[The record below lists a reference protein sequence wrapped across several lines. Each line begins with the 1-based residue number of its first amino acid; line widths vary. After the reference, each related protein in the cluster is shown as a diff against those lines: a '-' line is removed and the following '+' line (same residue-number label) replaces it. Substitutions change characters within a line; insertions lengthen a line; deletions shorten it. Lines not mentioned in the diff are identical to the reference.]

1 MRRTRH
7 GPVQR
12 WLCRSCGFRFSE
24 STADFEKKVD
34 VLSQNIEQ
42 PNPGKNLLQ
51 TNVFQREF
59 SGEPLVE
66 NPSFER
72 RENIASHTS
81 SKQTIVEK
89 RLYAFPDYSSEC
101 RVSATE
107 GEAKNLVKSET
118 RQKWAAG
125 ATANVKAQ
133 LIDFA
138 WHLKREGYNIST
150 ITTYSSLLRKLLK
163 LNADLLDPESV
174 KDALA
179 RNELKPNT
187 KACMIGAYTSFANY
201 CGLKWKPPKYQ
212 WQTRIPFIPEEC
224 EIDSLIAG
232 CSKQISAI
240 LQTLKE
246 TAMRIGEACRLK
258 WTNINVENHTITL
271 NEPEKGG
278 NPGIFKVSAKL
289 IGMLQTLPKK
299 HERVFGKSSKQNK
312 TWLFKLQRSR
322 LARKLG
328 NPRLN
333 EITFHTLRHWKATT
347 EYHKTKDI
355 IHVQQLLRHRDI
367 KSTMIYIT
375 VEQAIYQETNDEF
388 ISKVAETAEEAQQL
402 VDVGFEYVCTTP
414 ENLMLFRRRK

>member
-1 MRRTRH
+1 M
-7 GPVQR
+7 
-12 WLCRSCGFRFSE
+12 
-24 STADFEKKVD
+24 
-34 VLSQNIEQ
+34 
-42 PNPGKNLLQ
+42 
-51 TNVFQREF
+51 
-59 SGEPLVE
+59 
-66 NPSFER
+66 
-72 RENIASHTS
+72 
-81 SKQTIVEK
+81 
-89 RLYAFPDYSSEC
+89 
-101 RVSATE
+101 
-107 GEAKNLVKSET
+107 VKSET

-125 ATANVKAQ
+125 ATTNVKAQ

-289 IGMLQTLPKK
+289 VGMLQTLPKK

-388 ISKVAETAEEAQQL
+388 ISKIAETAEEAQQL